1 MFWVMIMKKT
11 VCAAL
16 ALCLILS
23 ACGEAA
29 PAETQEP
36 SEEVGSVV
44 KVACVCAQPS
54 VFGPTSLNGYEY
66 QITHYD
72 YGEQER
78 YIADLTAG
86 NAPDLVLFGT
96 TPFVEYPGLDVNNE
110 YYDDLYEYI
119 DADDMLSRDSFL
131 PNLLE
136 AMSRDGELKF
146 LCRQVTIASFV
157 ARRSA
162 VGDGYGLLPSD
173 YERIMAENPGYQSLF
188 DTFVTKSSLL
198 DSVCIISESAFTDR
212 ENASCDFDNDYF
224 RSLLEF
230 CNSSPYDEY
239 VDGQSTYDFD
249 NVLLKREY
257 LKFSAQIQCHAWSIW
272 RRAGLCRLPRRRYG
286 MQLLHLRPRLR
297 NTGAEQQQGG
307 RLGLHKAHALCRGPE
322 IRHGGAARHTRGL
335 RAGSGGRRRF
345 RGDAVQGPRAA
356 GEDEIRGVGTRR
368 RTQGDN
374 NRQLSELFRRHSD
387 AGRYGGHHSI
397 PGERI
402 YVGAIR
408 LKAKARCTSSGLCFA
423 S

>member
-1 MFWVMIMKKT
+1 MFWVMIMKKI
-11 VCAAL
+11 VSAAL

-72 YGEQER
+72 YGEQEP

-173 YERIMAENPGYQSLF
+173 YERILAENERYLSLF

-230 CNSSPYDEY
+230 CNSSPYDEFI
-239 VDGQSTYDFD
+239 DGQSVSIGFENALLTPERISSVVRF
-249 NVLLKREY
+249 NVMPGVYGDDPVFVGFPDGDMGCSYYICGLGY
-257 LKFSAQIQCHAWSIW
+257 AIPAQSSSKEGAWAYIKHMLSVEAQ
-272 RRAGLCRLPRRRYG
+272 RYVTAGLPV
-286 MQLLHLRPRLR
+286 
-297 NTGAEQQQGG
+297 
-307 RLGLHKAHALCRGPE
+307 
-322 IRHGGAARHTRGL
+322 I
-335 RAGSGGRRRF
+335 
-345 RGDAVQGPRAA
+345 
-356 GEDEIRGVGTRR
+356 
-368 RTQGDN
+368 
-374 NRQLSELFRRHSD
+374 
-387 AGRYGGHHSI
+387 
-397 PGERI
+397 
-402 YVGAIR
+402 
-408 LKAKARCTSSGLCFA
+408 LKAFELALEDGDVSEDMQRKALELLERTKYAESVQDSGLKEIITDSCQNYFDGTATLDDTVDIIQSRA
-423 S
+423 SVYMSEQYG

>member
-1 MFWVMIMKKT
+1 MIMKKI
-11 VCAAL
+11 VSAAL

-66 QITHYD
+66 KITHYD
-72 YGEQER
+72 YGEHER

-86 NAPDLVLFGT
+86 DAPDLVLFRT
-96 TPFVEYPGLDVNNE
+96 TPFVEYPDLDVNNE

-119 DADDMLSRDSFL
+119 DADDTLSRDSFL

-146 LCRQVTIASFV
+146 LCRQVTIATFV

-173 YERIMAENPGYQSLF
+173 YERILAENERYLSLF

-230 CNSSPYDEY
+230 CNSSPYDEFI
-239 VDGQSTYDFD
+239 DGQSVSIGFENALLTPERISSVVRF
-249 NVLLKREY
+249 NVMPGVYGDDPVFVGFPDGDMGCSYYICGLGY
-257 LKFSAQIQCHAWSIW
+257 AIPAQSSNKDGAWAYIKHMLSVEAQ
-272 RRAGLCRLPRRRYG
+272 RYVTAGLPV
-286 MQLLHLRPRLR
+286 
-297 NTGAEQQQGG
+297 
-307 RLGLHKAHALCRGPE
+307 
-322 IRHGGAARHTRGL
+322 I
-335 RAGSGGRRRF
+335 
-345 RGDAVQGPRAA
+345 
-356 GEDEIRGVGTRR
+356 
-368 RTQGDN
+368 
-374 NRQLSELFRRHSD
+374 
-387 AGRYGGHHSI
+387 
-397 PGERI
+397 
-402 YVGAIR
+402 
-408 LKAKARCTSSGLCFA
+408 LKAFELALEDGDVSEDMQRKALELLERTKYAESVQDSGLKEIITDSCRNYFDGTATLDDTVDIIQSRA
-423 S
+423 SVYMSEQYG

>member
-1 MFWVMIMKKT
+1 MFWVMIMKKI
-11 VCAAL
+11 VSAAL
-16 ALCLILS
+16 ALCLMLS

-54 VFGPTSLNGYEY
+54 VLGPTSLNGYEY

-72 YGEQER
+72 YGEHER

-86 NAPDLVLFGT
+86 DAPDLVLFGT

-173 YERIMAENPGYQSLF
+173 YERILAENERYLSLF

-230 CNSSPYDEY
+230 CNSSPYDEFI
-239 VDGQSTYDFD
+239 DGQSVSIGFE
-249 NVLLKREY
+249 NALLTPERISSVVRFKVMPGVY
-257 LKFSAQIQCHAWSIW
+257 GDDPVFVGFPDGDMGCSYYICGLGYAIPAQSSNKEGAWDYIKHMLSVEAQ
-272 RRAGLCRLPRRRYG
+272 RYVTAGLPV
-286 MQLLHLRPRLR
+286 
-297 NTGAEQQQGG
+297 
-307 RLGLHKAHALCRGPE
+307 
-322 IRHGGAARHTRGL
+322 I
-335 RAGSGGRRRF
+335 
-345 RGDAVQGPRAA
+345 
-356 GEDEIRGVGTRR
+356 
-368 RTQGDN
+368 
-374 NRQLSELFRRHSD
+374 
-387 AGRYGGHHSI
+387 
-397 PGERI
+397 
-402 YVGAIR
+402 
-408 LKAKARCTSSGLCFA
+408 LKAFELALEDGDVSEDMQRKALELLERTKYAESVQDSGLKEIITDSCRNYFDGTATLDDTVDIIQSRA
-423 S
+423 SVYMSEQYG

>member
-66 QITHYD
+66 KITHYD
-72 YGEQER
+72 YGEHER

-86 NAPDLVLFGT
+86 DAPDLVLFRT

-119 DADDMLSRDSFL
+119 DADDTLSRDSFL

-136 AMSRDGELKF
+136 AMSRGGELKF
-146 LCRQVTIASFV
+146 LCRQVEIATFV
-157 ARRSA
+157 ARESA

-188 DTFVTKSSLL
+188 DTFVTKTSLL

-230 CNSSPYDEY
+230 CNSSPYDEFIDDQSVSIGFENALLTPERISSVVRFKVMPGVYGDDPVFVGFPDGDMGCSYYICGLGYAIPAQSSNKEGAWAYIKHMLSVEAQRY
-239 VDGQSTYDFD
+239 VT
-249 NVLLKREY
+249 
-257 LKFSAQIQCHAWSIW
+257 
-272 RRAGLCRLPRRRYG
+272 AGLPV
-286 MQLLHLRPRLR
+286 
-297 NTGAEQQQGG
+297 
-307 RLGLHKAHALCRGPE
+307 
-322 IRHGGAARHTRGL
+322 I
-335 RAGSGGRRRF
+335 
-345 RGDAVQGPRAA
+345 
-356 GEDEIRGVGTRR
+356 
-368 RTQGDN
+368 
-374 NRQLSELFRRHSD
+374 
-387 AGRYGGHHSI
+387 
-397 PGERI
+397 
-402 YVGAIR
+402 
-408 LKAKARCTSSGLCFA
+408 LKAFELALEHGDVSEDMQRKALELLERTKYAESVQDSGLKEIITDSCRNYFDGNA
-423 S
+423 TLDDTVDIIQSRVSVYMSEQYG

>member
-1 MFWVMIMKKT
+1 MFWVMIMKKI
-11 VCAAL
+11 VSAAL

-66 QITHYD
+66 KITHYD
-72 YGEQER
+72 YGEHER

-86 NAPDLVLFGT
+86 DAPDLVLFRT
-96 TPFVEYPGLDVNNE
+96 TPFVEYPDLDVNNE

-119 DADDMLSRDSFL
+119 DADDTLSRDSFL

-146 LCRQVTIASFV
+146 LCRQVTIATFV

-173 YERIMAENPGYQSLF
+173 YERILAENERYLSLF

-230 CNSSPYDEY
+230 CNSSPYDEFI
-239 VDGQSTYDFD
+239 DGQSVSIGFENALLTPERISSVVRF
-249 NVLLKREY
+249 NVMPGVYGDDPVFVGFPDGDMGCSYYICGLGY
-257 LKFSAQIQCHAWSIW
+257 AIPAQSSNKDGAWAYIKHMLSVEAQ
-272 RRAGLCRLPRRRYG
+272 RYVTAGLPVILEAFELALEDG
-286 MQLLHLRPRLR
+286 DVSEDMQRKALELLER
-297 NTGAEQQQGG
+297 TKYAE
-307 RLGLHKAHALCRGPE
+307 
-322 IRHGGAARHTRGL
+322 
-335 RAGSGGRRRF
+335 S
-345 RGDAVQGPRAA
+345 VQ
-356 GEDEIRGVGTRR
+356 D
-368 RTQGDN
+368 
-374 NRQLSELFRRHSD
+374 
-387 AGRYGGHHSI
+387 
-397 PGERI
+397 
-402 YVGAIR
+402 
-408 LKAKARCTSSGLCFA
+408 SGLKEIITDSCRNYFDGTATLDDTVDIIQSRA
-423 S
+423 SVYMSEQYG

>member
-1 MFWVMIMKKT
+1 MFWVMIMKKI
-11 VCAAL
+11 VSAAL

-72 YGEQER
+72 YGEQEP

-110 YYDDLYEYI
+110 YYDGLYEYI

-173 YERIMAENPGYQSLF
+173 YERILAENERYLSLF

-230 CNSSPYDEY
+230 CNSSPYDEFI
-239 VDGQSTYDFD
+239 DGQSVSIGFENALLTPERISSVVRF
-249 NVLLKREY
+249 NVMPGVYGDDPVFVGFPDGDMGCSYYICGLGYAIPAQSSNKEGAWAYIKHMLSVEAQRYVTAGLPVILKAFE
-257 LKFSAQIQCHAWSIW
+257 LALEDGDVSEDMQ
-272 RRAGLCRLPRRRYG
+272 RRALE
-286 MQLLHLRPRLR
+286 LLER
-297 NTGAEQQQGG
+297 TKYAE
-307 RLGLHKAHALCRGPE
+307 
-322 IRHGGAARHTRGL
+322 
-335 RAGSGGRRRF
+335 S
-345 RGDAVQGPRAA
+345 VQ
-356 GEDEIRGVGTRR
+356 D
-368 RTQGDN
+368 
-374 NRQLSELFRRHSD
+374 
-387 AGRYGGHHSI
+387 
-397 PGERI
+397 
-402 YVGAIR
+402 
-408 LKAKARCTSSGLCFA
+408 SGLKEIITDSCRNYFDGTA
-423 S
+423 TLDDTVDIIQSRVSVYMSEQYG

>member
-1 MFWVMIMKKT
+1 MIMKKI
-11 VCAAL
+11 VSAAL
-16 ALCLILS
+16 ALCLMLS
-23 ACGEAA
+23 ACGEAP

-36 SEEVGSVV
+36 SKEGGSVV

-72 YGEQER
+72 YGEHER

-86 NAPDLVLFGT
+86 DAPDLVLFGT

-119 DADDMLSRDSFL
+119 DADDTLSWDSFL

-146 LCRQVTIASFV
+146 LCRQVTIATFV

-173 YERIMAENPGYQSLF
+173 YERILAENERYLSLF

-230 CNSSPYDEY
+230 CKSSPYDEFI
-239 VDGQSTYDFD
+239 DGQSVSIGFKNALLTPERISSALRF
-249 NVLLKREY
+249 NVMPGVYGDDPVFVGFPDGDMGCSYYICGLGY
-257 LKFSAQIQCHAWSIW
+257 AIPAQSSNKEGAWAYIKHMLSVEAQ
-272 RRAGLCRLPRRRYG
+272 RYVTAGLPVILEAFELALEDG
-286 MQLLHLRPRLR
+286 DVSEDMQRKALELLER
-297 NTGAEQQQGG
+297 TKYAE
-307 RLGLHKAHALCRGPE
+307 
-322 IRHGGAARHTRGL
+322 
-335 RAGSGGRRRF
+335 S
-345 RGDAVQGPRAA
+345 VQ
-356 GEDEIRGVGTRR
+356 D
-368 RTQGDN
+368 
-374 NRQLSELFRRHSD
+374 
-387 AGRYGGHHSI
+387 
-397 PGERI
+397 
-402 YVGAIR
+402 
-408 LKAKARCTSSGLCFA
+408 SGLKEIITDSCRNYFDGTATLDDTVDIIQSRA
-423 S
+423 SVYMSEQYG

>member
-1 MFWVMIMKKT
+1 MFWVMIMKKI
-11 VCAAL
+11 VSAAL
-16 ALCLILS
+16 ALFLTLS
-23 ACGEAA
+23 ACGEVA

-66 QITHYD
+66 KITHYD
-72 YGEQER
+72 YGEHER

-86 NAPDLVLFGT
+86 DAPDLVLFRT

-119 DADDMLSRDSFL
+119 DADDTLSRDSFL

-173 YERIMAENPGYQSLF
+173 YERILAENERYLSLF

-230 CNSSPYDEY
+230 CNSSPYDEFI
-239 VDGQSTYDFD
+239 DGQSVSIGFENALLTPERISSVVRF
-249 NVLLKREY
+249 NVMPGVYGDDLVFVGFPDGDMGCSYYICGLGY
-257 LKFSAQIQCHAWSIW
+257 AIPAQSSNKEGAWAYIKHMLSVEAQ
-272 RRAGLCRLPRRRYG
+272 RYVTAGLPVILEAFELALEDG
-286 MQLLHLRPRLR
+286 DVSEEMQYKALELLER
-297 NTGAEQQQGG
+297 TKYAESV
-307 RLGLHKAHALCRGPE
+307 H
-322 IRHGGAARHTRGL
+322 
-335 RAGSGGRRRF
+335 
-345 RGDAVQGPRAA
+345 
-356 GEDEIRGVGTRR
+356 
-368 RTQGDN
+368 
-374 NRQLSELFRRHSD
+374 D
-387 AGRYGGHHSI
+387 AGLKEIITDSCQNYFDGTATLDDTVDIIQSRASVYMSEQYG
-397 PGERI
+397 
-402 YVGAIR
+402 
-408 LKAKARCTSSGLCFA
+408 
-423 S
+423 

>member
-1 MFWVMIMKKT
+1 MFWVMIMKKI
-11 VCAAL
+11 VSAAL

-23 ACGEAA
+23 ACGEAP

-66 QITHYD
+66 KITHYD
-72 YGEQER
+72 YGEHER

-86 NAPDLVLFGT
+86 DAPDLVLFRT
-96 TPFVEYPGLDVNNE
+96 TPFVEYPDLDVNNE

-119 DADDMLSRDSFL
+119 DADDTLSRDSFL

-146 LCRQVTIASFV
+146 LCRQVTIATFV

-173 YERIMAENPGYQSLF
+173 YERILAENGRYLSLF

-224 RSLLEF
+224 SSLLEF
-230 CNSSPYDEY
+230 CNSSPYDEFI
-239 VDGQSTYDFD
+239 DGQSVSIGFE
-249 NVLLKREY
+249 NALLTPERISSVVRFKVMPGVY
-257 LKFSAQIQCHAWSIW
+257 GDDPVFVGFPDGDMGCSYYICGLGYAIPAQSSNKEGAWAYIKHMLSVEAQ
-272 RRAGLCRLPRRRYG
+272 RYVTAGLPV
-286 MQLLHLRPRLR
+286 
-297 NTGAEQQQGG
+297 
-307 RLGLHKAHALCRGPE
+307 
-322 IRHGGAARHTRGL
+322 I
-335 RAGSGGRRRF
+335 
-345 RGDAVQGPRAA
+345 
-356 GEDEIRGVGTRR
+356 
-368 RTQGDN
+368 
-374 NRQLSELFRRHSD
+374 
-387 AGRYGGHHSI
+387 
-397 PGERI
+397 
-402 YVGAIR
+402 
-408 LKAKARCTSSGLCFA
+408 LKAFELALEDGDVSEDMQRKALELLERTKYAESVQDSGLKEIITDSCRNYFDGTATLDDTVDIIQSRA
-423 S
+423 SVYMSEQYG

>member
-1 MFWVMIMKKT
+1 MFWVMVMKKI
-11 VCAAL
+11 VSAAL

-23 ACGEAA
+23 ACGEAP

-36 SEEVGSVV
+36 SEDVGSVV

-66 QITHYD
+66 KITHYD
-72 YGEQER
+72 YGEHER

-86 NAPDLVLFGT
+86 DAPDLVLFRT

-119 DADDMLSRDSFL
+119 DADDTLSRDSFL

-146 LCRQVTIASFV
+146 LCRQVTIATFV
-157 ARRSA
+157 ARESA

-173 YERIMAENPGYQSLF
+173 YERILAENERYLSLF

-230 CNSSPYDEY
+230 CNSSPYDEFI
-239 VDGQSTYDFD
+239 DGQSVSIGFE
-249 NVLLKREY
+249 NALLTPERISSVVRFKVMPGVY
-257 LKFSAQIQCHAWSIW
+257 GDDPVFVGFPDGDMGCSYYICGLGYAIPAQSSNKEGAWAYIKHMLSVEAQ
-272 RRAGLCRLPRRRYG
+272 RYVTAGLPV
-286 MQLLHLRPRLR
+286 
-297 NTGAEQQQGG
+297 
-307 RLGLHKAHALCRGPE
+307 
-322 IRHGGAARHTRGL
+322 I
-335 RAGSGGRRRF
+335 
-345 RGDAVQGPRAA
+345 
-356 GEDEIRGVGTRR
+356 
-368 RTQGDN
+368 
-374 NRQLSELFRRHSD
+374 
-387 AGRYGGHHSI
+387 
-397 PGERI
+397 
-402 YVGAIR
+402 
-408 LKAKARCTSSGLCFA
+408 LKAFELALEDGDVSEDMQRKALELLERTKYAESVQDSGLKEIITDSCRNYFDGTATLDDTVDIIQSRA
-423 S
+423 SVYMSEQYG

>member
-119 DADDMLSRDSFL
+119 DADDTLSRDSFL

-146 LCRQVTIASFV
+146 LCRQVTIATFV
-157 ARRSA
+157 AN
-162 VGDGYGLLPSD
+162 LL
-173 YERIMAENPGYQSLF
+173 MC
-188 DTFVTKSSLL
+188 VK
-198 DSVCIISESAFTDR
+198 
-212 ENASCDFDNDYF
+212 
-224 RSLLEF
+224 
-230 CNSSPYDEY
+230 
-239 VDGQSTYDFD
+239 
-249 NVLLKREY
+249 LKRREVPD
-257 LKFSAQIQCHAWSIW
+257 KKQA
-272 RRAGLCRLPRRRYG
+272 
-286 MQLLHLRPRLR
+286 
-297 NTGAEQQQGG
+297 
-307 RLGLHKAHALCRGPE
+307 
-322 IRHGGAARHTRGL
+322 
-335 RAGSGGRRRF
+335 
-345 RGDAVQGPRAA
+345 
-356 GEDEIRGVGTRR
+356 
-368 RTQGDN
+368 
-374 NRQLSELFRRHSD
+374 
-387 AGRYGGHHSI
+387 
-397 PGERI
+397 
-402 YVGAIR
+402 
-408 LKAKARCTSSGLCFA
+408 
-423 S
+423 

>member
-1 MFWVMIMKKT
+1 MFWVMIMKKI
-11 VCAAL
+11 VSAAL

-23 ACGEAA
+23 ACGEAP

-36 SEEVGSVV
+36 SEDVGSVV

-66 QITHYD
+66 KITHYD
-72 YGEQER
+72 YGEHER
-78 YIADLTAG
+78 YIAYLTAG
-86 NAPDLVLFGT
+86 DAPDLVLFRT

-119 DADDMLSRDSFL
+119 DADDTLSWDSFL

-146 LCRQVTIASFV
+146 LCRQVTIATFV

-173 YERIMAENPGYQSLF
+173 YERILAENERYLSLF

-230 CNSSPYDEY
+230 CNSSPYDEFI
-239 VDGQSTYDFD
+239 DGQSVSIGFE
-249 NVLLKREY
+249 NALLTPERISSVVRFKVMTGVNGDDPVFVGFPDGDMGCSY
-257 LKFSAQIQCHAWSIW
+257 YICGLGYAIPAQSSNKEGAWAYIKHMLSVEAQ
-272 RRAGLCRLPRRRYG
+272 RYVTAGLPV
-286 MQLLHLRPRLR
+286 
-297 NTGAEQQQGG
+297 
-307 RLGLHKAHALCRGPE
+307 
-322 IRHGGAARHTRGL
+322 I
-335 RAGSGGRRRF
+335 
-345 RGDAVQGPRAA
+345 
-356 GEDEIRGVGTRR
+356 
-368 RTQGDN
+368 
-374 NRQLSELFRRHSD
+374 
-387 AGRYGGHHSI
+387 
-397 PGERI
+397 
-402 YVGAIR
+402 
-408 LKAKARCTSSGLCFA
+408 LKAFELALEDGDVSEDMQRKALELLERTKYAESVQDSGLKEIITDSCRNYFDGNA
-423 S
+423 TLDDTVDIIQSRVSVYMSEQYG

>member
-1 MFWVMIMKKT
+1 MSDTMFRVMIMKKI
-11 VCAAL
+11 VCTAL
-16 ALCLILS
+16 VLCLVFS

-36 SEEVGSVV
+36 SEDGGSVV

-72 YGEQER
+72 YGEHER

-86 NAPDLVLFGT
+86 NAPDLVLFRAR
-96 TPFVEYPGLDVNNE
+96 PFGEYPGLDVNNE

-119 DADDMLSRDSFL
+119 DADDTLSRDSFL

-146 LCRQVTIASFV
+146 LCRQVTIATFV

-230 CNSSPYDEY
+230 CNSSPYDEFI
-239 VDGQSTYDFD
+239 DGQSVSIGFENALLTPERISSVVRF
-249 NVLLKREY
+249 NVMPGVYGDEPVFVGFPDGDMGCSYYICGLGY
-257 LKFSAQIQCHAWSIW
+257 AIPAQSSNKEGAWAYIKHMLSVEAQ
-272 RRAGLCRLPRRRYG
+272 RYVTAGLPVILEAFELAMEDG
-286 MQLLHLRPRLR
+286 DVSEEMQRKALELL
-297 NTGAEQQQGG
+297 E
-307 RLGLHKAHALCRGPE
+307 
-322 IRHGGAARHTRGL
+322 
-335 RAGSGGRRRF
+335 
-345 RGDAVQGPRAA
+345 
-356 GEDEIRGVGTRR
+356 
-368 RTQGDN
+368 RT
-374 NRQLSELFRRHSD
+374 
-387 AGRYGGHHSI
+387 
-397 PGERI
+397 
-402 YVGAIR
+402 
-408 LKAKARCTSSGLCFA
+408 
-423 S
+423 